1 MGKTRSHSVSP
12 GKAAHNK
19 RIAGKL
25 GPAQAWLA
33 GLCILVMPLLAACD
47 SGSSTPSAAGSAAQS
62 LTLTSPAFA
71 AQQPI
76 PKQYS
81 CDGQSISPPLQWSA
95 PPTGT
100 KSLALIVDDPDAPG
114 GTFVHWV
121 LYDLPPTTLSLPEGV
136 PTSGDL
142 PDGSKQGRNGG
153 GKTGYTGPCPP
164 GGTHHYHFKLYAL
177 DTVLDLA
184 SGADKSQLESAMDK
198 HVLAYGEL
206 VGTYSK

>member
-1 MGKTRSHSVSP
+1 M
-12 GKAAHNK
+12 N
-19 RIAGKL
+19 
-25 GPAQAWLA
+25 
-33 GLCILVMPLLAACD
+33 
-47 SGSSTPSAAGSAAQS
+47 
-62 LTLTSPAFA
+62 LTSPAFA
-71 AQQPI
+71 GGQPI

-81 CDGQSISPPLQWSA
+81 CDGQSLSPPLQWSA

-121 LYDLPPTTLSLPEGV
+121 LYDLPPTTLSLPEGM

-177 DTVLDLA
+177 DTTLDLA
-184 SGADKSQLESAMDK
+184 SGADKSRLESAMDK